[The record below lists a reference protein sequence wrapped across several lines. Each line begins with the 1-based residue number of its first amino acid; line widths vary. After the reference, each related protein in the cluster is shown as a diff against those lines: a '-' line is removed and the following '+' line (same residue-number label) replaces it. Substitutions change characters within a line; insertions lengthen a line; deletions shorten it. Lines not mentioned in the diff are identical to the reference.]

1 MPTDAV
7 SRLWFG
13 DSGHFAPDSFAEAQ
27 TRVACILSAAALG
40 MANLLYGK
48 QLANALG
55 KVQLG
60 GLVESRL
67 V

>member
-1 MPTDAV
+1 MPTHAV
-7 SRLWFG
+7 SLSWSG
-13 DSGHFAPDSFAEAQ
+13 DSGRCVPDSLAEAQ
-27 TRVACILSAAALG
+27 TRVTCLHSAAALG

-55 KVQLG
+55 KVQRG